1 LHVPVVN
8 VLVEAFNEGFYWLMF
23 VIRANWICLVH
34 IPKLNGAGFSHSRAF
49 MVFLHSSVYALPVNI
64 PRFSPSA
71 TMDKE
76 NEGKIRRL
84 EAEKAH
90 YEEQL
95 RRRTEEVEMLKRE
108 KARLEKSVRDK
119 EAIAKAQRQ

>member
-1 LHVPVVN
+1 
-8 VLVEAFNEGFYWLMF
+8 
-23 VIRANWICLVH
+23 
-34 IPKLNGAGFSHSRAF
+34 
-49 MVFLHSSVYALPVNI
+49 
-64 PRFSPSA
+64 
-71 TMDKE
+71 MDKE

-84 EAEKAH
+84 EEEKAH

-119 EAIAKAQRQ
+119 EAIAKAKHQ

>member
-1 LHVPVVN
+1 MVIVSPTF
-8 VLVEAFNEGFYWLMF
+8 VLL
-23 VIRANWICLVH
+23 VIIQ
-34 IPKLNGAGFSHSRAF
+34 
-49 MVFLHSSVYALPVNI
+49 SSVCPLPVYI
-64 PRFSPSA
+64 FCLSPSSI
-71 TMDKE
+71 MDKE

-84 EAEKAH
+84 EEEKAH

-119 EAIAKAQRQ
+119 EAIAKAKPQ

>member
-1 LHVPVVN
+1 MVIVSPTF
-8 VLVEAFNEGFYWLMF
+8 VLL
-23 VIRANWICLVH
+23 VII
-34 IPKLNGAGFSHSRAF
+34 
-49 MVFLHSSVYALPVNI
+49 HSSVCTLPVHI
-64 PRFSPSA
+64 FCLFPFA
-71 TMDKE
+71 IMDKE

-84 EAEKAH
+84 EEEKAH

-119 EAIAKAQRQ
+119 EAIAKAKHQ